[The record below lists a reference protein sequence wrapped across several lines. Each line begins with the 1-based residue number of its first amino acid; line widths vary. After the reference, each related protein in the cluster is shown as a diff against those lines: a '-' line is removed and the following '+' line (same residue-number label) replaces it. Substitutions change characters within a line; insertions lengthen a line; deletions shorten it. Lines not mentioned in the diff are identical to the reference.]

1 MTSPSDDIIGLYER
15 NAASWDADRRRA
27 RPQGEADWIRRFM
40 RLAEPESQL
49 LDLGCG
55 AGEPIVPDLLA
66 GGYSVTGI
74 DSSPSLI
81 ALCKQRFPDQNW
93 LAADMRQLD
102 LECRF
107 GGLLAWHSLFHLT
120 PPDQQKMFPVFA
132 RLAAPGAPL
141 MFTSGDRRNVSVGNW
156 RGEALYHAS
165 LDAGE
170 YEVLLRDNGFGLV
183 EHMVDDARCGGATVW
198 LAQKLPA

>member
-27 RPQGEADWIRRFM
+27 RPQGEAGWIRRFM
-40 RLAEPESQL
+40 RLAEHGSQL

-102 LECRF
+102 LEGRF
-107 GGLLAWHSLFHLT
+107 GGLLAWHSLFRLT
-120 PPDQQKMFPVFA
+120 PLDQQKMFPVFA

-141 MFTSGDRRNVSVGNW
+141 MFTSGDRRNVSVGNLAR
-156 RGEALYHAS
+156 RGALSRQSGCRRIPAS
-165 LDAGE
+165 
-170 YEVLLRDNGFGLV
+170 
-183 EHMVDDARCGGATVW
+183 
-198 LAQKLPA
+198 P